1 MKLFSSLSGEAAFH
15 STSAQAAA
23 RTRTSSGET
32 RTNVGSP
39 NVVRAVS
46 MALAIIFGGAI
57 ATTASAAGTNSDF
70 GKDLD
75 WSTSLR
81 HFQVDKEPYIG
92 QRFEFHCPAKTV
104 RDKEPAV
111 HGTDRYPAD
120 TAICPAAVHAGVMG
134 AEGGQVQ
141 LQLNPGVESYKG
153 SRRNGMETRDL
164 PGTGL
169 SIMFVSESTRAQLDE
184 MQQKWKPRLKWDDK
198 FSQTGLANIRLTGQ
212 RFAFDCPR
220 LSGSLAGRVV
230 FGTDSYPL
238 SSLVCLA
245 AVHAGQITKDGGAVL
260 VQLDPALEGSF
271 VGSTR
276 NEVESKK
283 GPMTTRSISFP
294 ASVVN

>member
-1 MKLFSSLSGEAAFH
+1 MKRFTSRTASAAFS
-15 STSAQAAA
+15 STSAQAAHH
-23 RTRTSSGET
+23 TRQT
-32 RTNVGSP
+32 RGRGDSP
-39 NVVRAVS
+39 FGVRAASNAV
-46 MALAIIFGGAI
+46 AIILVGAT
-57 ATTASAAGTNSDF
+57 ATTAGAAGTLGDF

-75 WSTSLR
+75 WSTSLH
-81 HFQVDKEPYIG
+81 HFQVDKEPYTG
-92 QRFEFHCPAKTV
+92 QRFEFNCPAKTV
-104 RDKEPAV
+104 RDKEPVV
-111 HGTDRYPAD
+111 HGTDRYPSD
-120 TAICPAAVHAGVMG
+120 SAICPAAVHAGVIG
-134 AEGGQVQ
+134 PEGGRVH

-164 PGTGL
+164 PATAL
-169 SIMFVSESTRAQLDE
+169 SIMFLSDANRAQLDE

-220 LSGSLAGRVV
+220 AGSLAGRVV
-230 FGTDSYPL
+230 YGTDSYPL

-260 VQLDPALEGSF
+260 VQLDPALAGSF

-276 NEVESKK
+276 NDVESKK

-294 ASVVN
+294 AIGVN